1 MRKLSLGLIV
11 FTLLTYSCRKT
22 DWESGIN
29 NDKFPGKGRR
39 IHVSNVASFYNAIND
54 PANEGGT
61 IVLAPG
67 TYALNSNF
75 PKNGRIEL
83 AHNMSL
89 VGKPGDANA
98 VVIDVTGL
106 PASAYV
112 VPPTATYPFQLRT
125 GPIRVGN
132 GYNAIEWLTIKNNPQ
147 NIIRSMIQTD
157 IVAIQNATDPA
168 PPVQVRIAHTIIK
181 GSSIGINIINRDAV
195 SNGRIVEAE
204 IENNEILENNIPQFG
219 SGVQVQNSQALTGAL
234 IKVTLRGNYIH
245 HNKNGLNI
253 LNSSSENNR
262 IIARSI
268 GDRLEEN
275 GVGLALSAGLNTV
288 RGAAKG
294 NSIQFEADGTTIL
307 NNRGVP
313 FPIPNFIAG
322 GVFIAGA
329 NVGSMSGSTGAP
341 ETVNNNK
348 LEAIFKGCKIENN
361 IGDNQINAFGAYS
374 NLPSPLPAG
383 DHNDVV
389 ITLLGSSKKATVN
402 ATPSFP
408 DEPDVTNSLT
418 VHRL

>member
-1 MRKLSLGLIV
+1 MRKLTLCFIV
-11 FTLLTYSCRKT
+11 FTLFTYSCRKT
-22 DWESGIN
+22 DWESYPE
-29 NDKFPGKGRR
+29 KHEFSKRGKRVN
-39 IHVSNVASFYNAIND
+39 VSNL
-54 PANEGGT
+54 EGLYAAVNNPENVGST

-67 TYALNSNF
+67 TYALHPGF
-75 PKNGRIEL
+75 PNNGRIEL
-83 AHNMSL
+83 GQDMLL
-89 VGKPGDANA
+89 VGKPGDASA

-112 VPPTATYPFQLRT
+112 VPPTASYPVQLRT
-125 GPIRVGN
+125 GPIRIGN
-132 GYNAIEWLTIKNNPQ
+132 GYNAIEWLTIKNDPQ

-157 IVAIQNATDPA
+157 IVAKQNPTDPA

-262 IIARSI
+262 IIAKSI

-275 GVGLALSAGLNTV
+275 GVGLSLSAGLNTV
-288 RGAAKG
+288 GGAAKG
-294 NSIQFEADGTTIL
+294 NSIHFEAAATVIR

-313 FPIPNFIAG
+313 VPIPNFLPG

-341 ETVNNNK
+341 ETINNNQ
-348 LEAIFKGCKIENN
+348 LEAVFKGCRIEDN

-374 NLPSPLPAG
+374 NLASPLPAG
-383 DHNDVV
+383 YHNNVV
-389 ITLLGSSKKATVN
+389 ITLLGISKKATVN
-402 ATPSFP
+402 AVASFP
-408 DEPDVTNSLT
+408 AEPAGTNAIT
-418 VHRL
+418 VHR

>member
-1 MRKLSLGLIV
+1 LAPSTCFISKNSSAKRTVKKRLQSHSTLVDQSTLFTIPKTLLCENYSLGLIV

-29 NDKFPGKGRR
+29 NDRFPGKGKR
-39 IHVSNVASFYNAIND
+39 IHVSNVESFYNAIND

-125 GPIRVGN
+125 GPIRIGN

-157 IVAIQNATDPA
+157 IVAKQNATDPA

-262 IIARSI
+262 IIANL
-268 GDRLEEN
+268 LET
-275 GVGLALSAGLNTV
+275 GWKRMVLVLPYRQALIPWAVLQKETQYNLKQM
-288 RGAAKG
+288 A
-294 NSIQFEADGTTIL
+294 QPFET
-307 NNRGVP
+307 
-313 FPIPNFIAG
+313 
-322 GVFIAGA
+322 
-329 NVGSMSGSTGAP
+329 TGACRFP
-341 ETVNNNK
+341 YP
-348 LEAIFKGCKIENN
+348 IFSRRCI
-361 IGDNQINAFGAYS
+361 YS
-374 NLPSPLPAG
+374 
-383 DHNDVV
+383 
-389 ITLLGSSKKATVN
+389 
-402 ATPSFP
+402 
-408 DEPDVTNSLT
+408 
-418 VHRL
+418 RC